1 MRFSRSDSFAAD
13 YRKLSEVEKV
23 LFRKALRAFAESADR
38 AAATADFVWPK
49 SLRVKSVR
57 GAKGVFQMTWSFSGP
72 DRRLTW
78 ESFTARDEAGEP
90 RAAIRLRRIG
100 GHSILKRP

>member
-13 YRKLSEVEKV
+13 YRKLSEDEKV
-23 LFRKALRAFAESADR
+23 LFRKAMKAFAESADR
-38 AAATADFVWPK
+38 VAATGNFVWPR

-57 GAKGVFQMTWSFSGP
+57 GAKGVFEMTWSFSGP
-72 DRRLTW
+72 DGRLTW
-78 ESFTARDEAGEP
+78 EWFTARDEAGEP